1 MIRLDDFRSPS
12 RAPAPVSAKRAQAVA
27 KAPPRK
33 LKPRM
38 WVVDAM
44 PRRKWLT
51 AAQIAVICQVSRPE
65 IHPHLFYARKVEAV
79 EHRKRG
85 ECSCCGKPVVLWR
98 RP

>member
-1 MIRLDDFRSPS
+1 MRLDDFRAP
-12 RAPAPVSAKRAQAVA
+12 RGAPAPAPAKPAPIAV
-27 KAPPRK
+27 KKPPTRK

-51 AAQIAVICQVSRPE
+51 AAQIAVICKVSRPE
-65 IHPHLFYARKVEAV
+65 IHPHLFYARKVAAV
-79 EHRKRG
+79 EHRKDG

>member
-1 MIRLDDFRSPS
+1 MIRLDDFRSPL
-12 RAPAPVSAKRAQAVA
+12 RVPAPPPMKRVAPAKKA
-27 KAPPRK
+27 KARK

-44 PRRKWLT
+44 PRRQWLT
-51 AAQIAVICQVSRPE
+51 AAQVAVICKVRRVE
-65 IHPHLFYARKVEAV
+65 IHPHLFYARKVGAV
-79 EHRKRG
+79 EHRKDG